1 MIAFGNKI
9 YKSKST
15 KIIKALA
22 IISSV
27 FLLLNLYFQTFHD
40 PLFSKQYSGTFVDVL
55 KFHLKYPYD
64 LLSYIFFILLP
75 SLYYCF
81 IRGNTFYE
89 NVVVINRG
97 FPFYNRAID
106 YNEIQNFEIIHAR
119 LMVAIK
125 LKKSSTKYVFG
136 VSDVDRVLSIF
147 DKNSVPGDLEDQH
160 TIKLTINSMV
170 MIFIMLMALSV
181 AVGQTGLNLSRFL
194 FR

>member
-1 MIAFGNKI
+1 MINFGNKI
-9 YKSKST
+9 YKSRST

-22 IISSV
+22 IFSSV
-27 FLLLNLYFQTFHD
+27 FLLLNLYFQTFND
-40 PLFSKQYSGTFVDVL
+40 PVFSKQYGDGFLDVL
-55 KFHLKYPYD
+55 KFHIKYPYD
-64 LLSYIFFILLP
+64 LLSYLFFIFIP
-75 SLYYCF
+75 SLYYGF

-89 NVVVINRG
+89 NVVVINKG

-106 YNEIQNFEIIHAR
+106 YNEIEGYEIIHAR

-125 LKKSSTKYVFG
+125 LKESSTKYVFG

-147 DKNSVPGDLEDQH
+147 DKNSVAGDLEDQD

-170 MIFIMLMALSV
+170 MIFILLTALSV
-181 AVGQTGLNLSRFL
+181 AIGQTGLNLSRFL